1 MSYTIA
7 FPENG
12 KGTATLIS
20 ALGEQSE
27 VSVSTTHVGNVRM
40 MTVTACERSDRTDKS
55 RGPRGEMVL
64 VPADILLGLQSVN
77 ITRIAAMSDISDS
90 LLYNLRSGNV
100 KEIGSIRLER
110 LRAALAGG
118 VPEHMNNGAASA
130 LGGVC

>member
-1 MSYTIA
+1 
-7 FPENG
+7 
-12 KGTATLIS
+12 
-20 ALGEQSE
+20 
-27 VSVSTTHVGNVRM
+27 
-40 MTVTACERSDRTDKS
+40 
-55 RGPRGEMVL
+55 MVL

-110 LRAALAGG
+110 LRTALAGG